1 MTTATV
7 LALRRGLV
15 YEGDGNFF
23 RAIHPIPVLSRASCD
38 WIPESCEDS
47 AHSAPMIFREDS
59 FDPITRIRR
68 GRLYHRDTQRGART
82 VPAENVHNY
91 PFGPHI
97 GIAAGQWDADSWYA
111 PYRPSS
117 PGRMKGEI
125 GEKIR
130 LGDSGCETIWRV
142 VQSERILTGDIF
154 FTLRAVSFL
163 GAIPML
169 SDSIQTCQ
177 GDPVD
182 AQPIHAALDRV
193 VDAFYAHQPQPVVDV
208 CRESSRVIL
217 AAWVGDP
224 AESKDLGPLI
234 HIIPEKWTLVRKA
247 AFIVNR
253 LHPRGKSS
261 EQENQDRQGNVLRS
275 VVDEDAEAS
284 VHLIGLI
291 LREIGWAVS

>member
-1 MTTATV
+1 MSAENM

-23 RAIHPIPVLSRASCD
+23 RAIHPIPVLTRASCD
-38 WIPESCEDS
+38 WTSESCEGSSQS
-47 AHSAPMIFREDS
+47 AARIFREDS

-68 GRLYHRDTQRGART
+68 GRLYCRDTQQGART

-97 GIAAGQWDADSWYA
+97 GIAAGQWDADGWYT

-117 PGRMKGEI
+117 PEGMRGNFE
-125 GEKIR
+125 EEIR
-130 LGDSGCETIWRV
+130 LGDSGCETLWRV
-142 VQSERILTGDIF
+142 IQSERILTGDLL

-163 GAIPML
+163 SAIPRL
-169 SDSIQTCQ
+169 SGSIETCQ

-208 CRESSRVIL
+208 CRESARVIL

-234 HIIPEKWTLVRKA
+234 HVIPETWSVVRKA
-247 AFIVNR
+247 AFIVSR

-261 EQENQDRQGNVLRS
+261 EQERQDREGNVLRP

-284 VHLIGLI
+284 VHLLGLI
-291 LREIGWAVS
+291 LREIGWAA